1 MDACVANLDNIGDVQ
16 KDARFIANMMKDYKA
31 EKIKNMLKKI
41 WLADFHKYC
50 MENLLGDVSRQVM
63 DDLLKFESD
72 CMTLQIIYN
81 SLDISGLADARG
93 REVERRNY
101 INSLG
106 YLYPDKD
113 RELNDCDSFDKLKAA
128 VRGYEYEHMLN

>member
-1 MDACVANLDNIGDVQ
+1 MSNIDNLGNIR
-16 KDARFIANMMKDYKA
+16 KDARFISDLMKDYKA

-50 MENLLGDVSRQVM
+50 MENLPGDTSVAVM

-72 CMTLQIIYN
+72 CMTIQIIYN
-81 SLDISGLADARG
+81 STDIRGLSDARG

-106 YLYPDKD
+106 YLYPDRD
-113 RELNDCDSFDKLKAA
+113 QELNQADSFDKLRAA
-128 VRGYEYEHMLN
+128 VKGYEYERMLD

>member
-1 MDACVANLDNIGDVQ
+1 
-16 KDARFIANMMKDYKA
+16 
-31 EKIKNMLKKI
+31 MLKKI

-101 INSLG
+101 IN
-106 YLYPDKD
+106 
-113 RELNDCDSFDKLKAA
+113 
-128 VRGYEYEHMLN
+128 